1 MLDEIVEKLKQWI
14 VTVFLWFKSVHIK
27 CHGAYSDTNV
37 GQVASY
43 PDSLWAAHKEPG
55 YEANLV
61 GALSIHILPHACTL
75 V

>member
-1 MLDEIVEKLKQWI
+1 MVEKLKQWI

-43 PDSLWAAHKEPG
+43 PGFFGPPTKSLG
-55 YEANLV
+55 TRLV
-61 GALSIHILPHACTL
+61 WWVLYLYIYYHMPVH
-75 V
+75 